1 VPSPQ
6 DPASQPEPIWAGH
19 VQNAYLLETTPTT
32 YVVSFLKP
40 TGPAWFTLRLDR
52 RTLLPRSLRMTAP
65 AHFMTHSYTRFNAA
79 PKIRAP
85 SR

>member
-6 DPASQPEPIWAGH
+6 DPTSQPDPIWAGH
-19 VQNAYLLETTPTT
+19 SQNAYLLETTPTT

-40 TGPAWFTLRLDR
+40 IGPAWFTLRLDR

-79 PKIRAP
+79 PRIRAP
-85 SR
+85 LR